1 MATITIEIPEDL
13 AEQLQAAGL
22 LTPEAFLTAVT
33 NQLAQ
38 QSHADQ
44 RLSEEEI
51 EAILDE
57 LHGLCADENW
67 TMEDILAMK
76 REERELEERK
86 MNLH

>member
-1 MATITIEIPEDL
+1 MTTITIEIPEDL

-33 NQLAQ
+33 DQLAQ
-38 QSHADQ
+38 YSHPEQS
-44 RLSEEEI
+44 LSEGEI
-51 EAILDE
+51 EILLDE

-67 TMEDILAMK
+67 TMDDILAMK
-76 REERELEERK
+76 REEKELEERK